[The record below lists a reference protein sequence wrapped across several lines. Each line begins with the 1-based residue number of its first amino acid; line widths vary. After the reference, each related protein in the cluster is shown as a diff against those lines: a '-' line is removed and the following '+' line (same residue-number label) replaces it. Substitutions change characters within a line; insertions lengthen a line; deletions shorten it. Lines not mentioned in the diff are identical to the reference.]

1 MVSCYGFLCRRNLA
15 IAFLKDSLAVKESR
29 VYKNILI
36 GFADTIRL

>member
-15 IAFLKDSLAVKESR
+15 IAFLKDSLAAKESG